1 MITFPEPWIVDVQ
14 NVTPEDGD
22 VLLLGCDREYGLC
35 LVDGELHW
43 WRIETMKVRTS
54 LALYSR
60 WDLVEGEA
68 ISSEPAESATEETP

>member
-1 MITFPEPWIVDVQ
+1 MITFPEPWVVDVN

-43 WRIETMKVRTS
+43 WPLQNMKVRTS
-54 LALYSR
+54 VALYSP
-60 WDLVEGEA
+60 LLEA
-68 ISSEPAESATEETP
+68 TLESTDDPES